1 MHASYLLT
9 SLTLKFN
16 MDEANNMET
25 LKSLMVNNGDDK
37 SNIFFLKVIIMA
49 DLLIRDAQVE
59 SILLTAW

>member
-1 MHASYLLT
+1 
-9 SLTLKFN
+9 
-16 MDEANNMET
+16 MET